1 MHACRSERWVNN
13 VSHGTVALMVAPTII
28 SFPPTRKLAMEVDQ
42 SALDLVQCLRR
53 CVLLSQLIFQ
63 VLQSDNDGGPS
74 EVS

>member
-1 MHACRSERWVNN
+1 MI
-13 VSHGTVALMVAPTII
+13 TPTII
-28 SFPPTRKLAMEVDQ
+28 SFPPPTRKLTMEVDQ

-53 CVLLSQLIFQ
+53 CIPLSQLILQ